1 MANNAYVSNLNFT
14 YGLWQPRGPQEIAMS
29 LENHLNQ
36 ATWECRVE
44 LTTRNSQQK
53 TLFVG
58 TRTYGGLLQ
67 SQSLRSGINYPLL
80 FA

>member
-1 MANNAYVSNLNFT
+1 
-14 YGLWQPRGPQEIAMS
+14 MS